1 MTKSELLKKANELPM
16 KPGVYMMKD
25 VNGTVIYV
33 GKAKILKNRVVSY
46 FRNGEHT
53 EKTRQLVSRVDRFDV
68 IICASELDALLTEC
82 SLIKRYVPLY
92 NIALKNGNGYPFIR
106 FYIDKGFPVLTT
118 ERFKNSKGKYFG
130 PFLSRQ
136 KCNMVV
142 RLISKA
148 FALPDCSA
156 KNRRKKICLNYHI
169 GRCLGYCENRVDEEK
184 LEELSEKVCA
194 VLNGNV
200 DTIREKVVS
209 DMEKAAENL
218 DFERA
223 AVLRDSA
230 AALSEIA
237 ERQRA
242 VSVTNRHADY
252 IGYRSNDKKTCI
264 FMLRIRNGYIIGER
278 SDIFDEPFSDA
289 LLREYIERFYSDDE
303 NPPNGIYIDA
313 EYEWLPLINEWLKN
327 KVKLPTMKQDKELLE
342 SAFKN
347 AGERMLQYEGRT
359 MKAQRNLDAFCN
371 FTSLKDASFMEIYD
385 VSQMLGTDAVCG
397 QVTCIDGILVSDKY
411 RRYKVGKS
419 FGNTDDT
426 AFMSEAVERRL
437 RHFADGD
444 EKFSPLPKIIVCDGG
459 LGQIHAVKAVVD
471 SFGYDIDV
479 IGFKKDSRHRT
490 KSIVFCD
497 GHELDLR
504 NDPEVFAFCGRLQ
517 ESVHKYAIGYHRALR
532 DEAARRSELLKISGL
547 GKVKV
552 KALFDKFKTVEKM
565 KKASKEELMTVPGI
579 TEGLALKIIFA
590 LEQ

>member
-1 MTKSELLKKANELPM
+1 
-16 KPGVYMMKD
+16 
-25 VNGTVIYV
+25 
-33 GKAKILKNRVVSY
+33 
-46 FRNGEHT
+46 
-53 EKTRQLVSRVDRFDV
+53 
-68 IICASELDALLTEC
+68 
-82 SLIKRYVPLY
+82 
-92 NIALKNGNGYPFIR
+92 
-106 FYIDKGFPVLTT
+106 
-118 ERFKNSKGKYFG
+118 
-130 PFLSRQ
+130 
-136 KCNMVV
+136 MVV

-184 LEELSEKVCA
+184 LAELSEKVCA

-278 SDIFDEPFSDA
+278 SDIFDEPFSDS

-371 FTSLKDASFMEIYD
+371 FTSLKDASIMEIYD

-411 RRYKVGKS
+411 RRYTVGQS
-419 FGNTDDT
+419 VGNTDDP
-426 AFMSEAVERRL
+426 AVMSEAVERRL

-532 DEAARRSELLKISGL
+532 DEAARRSDLLKISGL